1 MEICEK
7 PKVIHKIKTV
17 KGKMFQFLFYNNQA
31 SKQFLKKVITVK
43 NSFKILSNQ
52 HGQNN
57 FVHRDY
63 YNMTKKTTNTTGFYN
78 S

>member
-52 HGQNN
+52 HG
-57 FVHRDY
+57 
-63 YNMTKKTTNTTGFYN
+63 
-78 S
+78 